1 MVYLLTLYICFSG
14 ATIEAADVNF
24 DFKLRY
30 DPRRED
36 HKSVSDADISN
47 LYSSLHKVKRK
58 AVLFTGFPTSKS
70 TNTSCPKSVVDA
82 GELFK
87 ENGDSDRI
95 SFIDNLVLTNDQ
107 SIVIEQCTRGQSNNE
122 VWVEQRKG
130 RLTASILHE
139 VSNKM
144 EDIVKNKITKT
155 TPLGATVLGES
166 QSIDH
171 VPATKYGRA
180 NENTARNLFFAMESQ
195 KHRNLKVEQYGLL

>member
-24 DFKLRY
+24 DFKLKY

-47 LYSSLHKVKRK
+47 LYSSLHKVK
-58 AVLFTGFPTSKS
+58 LSSFTGFPTSKS

-82 GELFK
+82 GEFFK
-87 ENGDSDRI
+87 EDGDSDRI
-95 SFIDNLVLTNDQ
+95 SFIDSLGLTSDQ

-122 VWVEQRKG
+122 VWLEQRKG
-130 RLTASILHE
+130 RLAASILHE

-144 EDIVKNKITKT
+144 EDIAK
-155 TPLGATVLGES
+155 
-166 QSIDH
+166 Q
-171 VPATKYGRA
+171 
-180 NENTARNLFFAMESQ
+180 
-195 KHRNLKVEQYGLL
+195 